1 MSLAHLAPEDAF
13 ALAITTGG
21 QDVPAVAK
29 ALGCHES
36 LLRRVLTSEKY
47 FLSYEDLPTFCQV
60 VDNTI
65 IIDWLHARA
74 SQPMLTPAPIVDTDY
89 LKSQV
94 LDLTGELGTLA
105 VRVQE
110 AVSDNVLTKTEL
122 RSILRE
128 VLDLEAQALSL
139 AGALRAA
146 EKKVGRYV

>member
-13 ALAITTGG
+13 ALAISTSG
-21 QDVPAVAK
+21 QEVSTVAK

-47 FLSYEDLPTFCQV
+47 FLSFEDLPSFCQV
-60 VDNTI
+60 VNNTI
-65 IIDWLHARA
+65 IIDWQYARA
-74 SQPMLTPAPIVDTDY
+74 SQPTFAPAPIVDTDY

-94 LDLTGELGTLA
+94 IDFTDELGAIAGKVKAA
-105 VRVQE
+105 V
-110 AVSDNVLTKTEL
+110 ADGMLSKPEL

-128 VLDLEAQALSL
+128 VLDLEAQALTL
-139 AGALRAA
+139 AGALREA